1 MNVMDWGYIVTFLY
15 EFAYF
20 IAVFFLFLFYAIFK
34 GRQAIMNV
42 IFGLYLALLIAIQF
56 PNYDQLFGNLETDQ
70 TLAAGKLAFFL
81 IVTLLTTA
89 LCFRIMPDEF
99 KEKRFESLGRKII
112 LTIGATVL
120 VMIFSFNVL
129 PVTEFLVPGTPLQ
142 TLFAPEVYFFW
153 WLLLPLVLLYVV

>member
-1 MNVMDWGYIVTFLY
+1 MDWGYIVTFLY

-20 IAVFFLFLFYAIFK
+20 IAVFVIFLLFSIFK

-42 IFGLYLALLIAIQF
+42 IVGLYLALLISIQF
-56 PNYDQLFGNLETDQ
+56 PNYEYIFGGLETNQ
-70 TLAAGKLAFFL
+70 GLAAGRLAFFA

-99 KEKRFESLGRKII
+99 KEKKFESIGKKLL
-112 LTIGATVL
+112 LTVSATIL
-120 VMIFSFNVL
+120 VMTFSFNVL

-142 TLFAPEVYFFW
+142 NIFAPEVYFFW
-153 WLLLPLVLLYVV
+153 WLLVPLVVLYVV

>member
-1 MNVMDWGYIVTFLY
+1 MDWGYIVTFLY

-20 IAVFFLFLFYAIFK
+20 IGVFIVFFLFSLFK

-42 IFGLYLALLIAIQF
+42 ILGLYLALLIAIQF
-56 PNYDQLFGNLETDQ
+56 PNYEYILGGLESNQ
-70 TLAAGKLAFFL
+70 SVAAARLAFFL
-81 IVTLLTTA
+81 VVALLTTA

-99 KEKRFESLGRKII
+99 REKRFESIGKKLI
-112 LTIGATVL
+112 LTVSATIL
-120 VMIFSFNVL
+120 VMTFSFNVL

-153 WLLLPLVLLYVV
+153 WLLVPLVALYVV